1 MRRDLADYELIERA
15 SDVEA
20 LAQELLQE
28 RIVAFDT
35 EADSFYHY
43 YDKTCLVQIATR
55 QQIYLLDPLRDDGH
69 DMLAPLGPVFDSP
82 DVRTVFHAAE
92 YDLYVLKRDCRF
104 SFANLFDTMISAQL
118 LGYGAIGL
126 AALAERHFDVK
137 LPKDEQRSDWSMRP
151 LRKSQLAYGAADVAY
166 LIPLAEKLE
175 RELEDTSRLE
185 WAHEEFALLT
195 QREWP
200 EREFDKLGYLK
211 IKGARKLDS
220 AALSVLRELYLVRD
234 KRARD
239 LDRPPFKVLGNR
251 TLLELSQVRP
261 EQLDG
266 LANIK
271 GITEL
276 IIRRFGRDI
285 LAAIKRG
292 EKRDHGP
299 LPKATAA
306 TPRRRMDRRAERRVA
321 TLKRW
326 RTQRSKELALD
337 PGVLCPNSSLEAIA
351 IAHPREGS
359 DLDEIPELKN
369 WFRSNFG
376 PEIVALFAD
385 EGTKAG

>member
-166 LIPLAEKLE
+166 LIPL
-175 RELEDTSRLE
+175 
-185 WAHEEFALLT
+185 
-195 QREWP
+195 
-200 EREFDKLGYLK
+200 
-211 IKGARKLDS
+211 
-220 AALSVLRELYLVRD
+220 
-234 KRARD
+234 
-239 LDRPPFKVLGNR
+239 
-251 TLLELSQVRP
+251 
-261 EQLDG
+261 
-266 LANIK
+266 
-271 GITEL
+271 
-276 IIRRFGRDI
+276 
-285 LAAIKRG
+285 
-292 EKRDHGP
+292 
-299 LPKATAA
+299 
-306 TPRRRMDRRAERRVA
+306 
-321 TLKRW
+321 
-326 RTQRSKELALD
+326 
-337 PGVLCPNSSLEAIA
+337 
-351 IAHPREGS
+351 
-359 DLDEIPELKN
+359 
-369 WFRSNFG
+369 
-376 PEIVALFAD
+376 
-385 EGTKAG
+385 